1 MKLLIVTVLSILCGV
16 QLENYSFGQHNT
28 PTASMEEIAI
38 KGDVIVRLHKGS
50 DPKMVLDKMPKEFDL
65 KINRCLSKHT
75 DIWLFNYEQT
85 ANIHEVIENLYRIEE
100 VWLAQTN
107 TLVELRQAPNDPL
120 YGNQW
125 QHQNINSEEAW
136 DITTGGTAASGE
148 DIVVCIIESANV
160 MGHPDLVANHWVN
173 TAETLDGTDT
183 DGNGYI
189 DDVNGWNVSTNN
201 HNIGTGNHGTSVAG
215 MIGAKGN
222 SGVGVAGANWDVKM
236 MVVAG
241 HDNPFT
247 QANIVEAYTYPL
259 DARLLWNAT
268 NGAEGAFVVA
278 TNASWGIDNA
288 DPADYPIW
296 CGFYQDLGEAGILN
310 CGATSNSNVNVDV
323 VGDMPTGCLNDY
335 MVAVTATDINDVKT
349 FAGYGVNSI
358 NVAAPGD
365 NIYTTNNSGYGNTS
379 GTSFASPYTAG
390 VIGLMYSIPC
400 PSFMAFVKADPQ
412 GAADMVRNALYD
424 GVDQTAQ
431 LQGMVT
437 SGGRINAKN
446 SIDLLMDQICSSC
459 TPPSNIQTTTINDI
473 DASISYTGVAEAD
486 DYTIYIQE
494 AGSGSWSSFTTA
506 GTTHTF
512 NGLTACTEYEFY
524 IESTCDVE
532 TSVSSPIQTFVTTGC
547 GNCIELPYCATTTT
561 NPDIFIGVHSPSG
574 VETEYTGYI
583 LTDDWGADLEDGYA
597 YGDLV
602 LVDDGT
608 AAGEE
613 GCGALINGVAVDGN
627 IAVALRGT
635 CNFSLK
641 ALNAQNAGAT
651 ALIVINNQGA
661 SPPQLGDGGQGPQIT
676 IPVVMVSQVAGAN
689 LLAHLQGGNSAVGF
703 IGQQNEWIES
713 FELDGVLSTSG
724 DDGGYRAPS
733 LTHINLDVNT
743 PYSFTLTP
751 GQDGQEMDQYT
762 RIWVDLNQDG
772 VFDVSEIIYDQ
783 STATPGV
790 ISDMIT
796 IPGTATLGSTRM
808 RVQMAYQ
815 GYGSNPLP
823 NVCGTFT
830 SGEVEDYC
838 IELSSGVS
846 CGMTV
851 NSTVTDPTCEGQD
864 NGSISVAVSG
874 GAPGYSYNWGAA
886 GGNVD
891 NISGLSNGNYMVT
904 ITDNIGCDTII
915 SYNLAYDITL
925 GANFNNTD
933 VSCNGEGDGVSVV
946 TGTGGTGYSYQ
957 WTAGPA
963 GDTYSALDGG
973 NYSVTVTDIASGCET
988 VETTTI
994 NEPAAE
1000 QVGFTSN
1007 VNFLDVNFTNTSSM
1021 GTYAWD
1027 FGDGV
1032 GTSAFTSPSYT
1043 YALPGTYTVCLELTT
1058 SCGVL
1063 NVCNDVTV
1071 TQNTAG
1077 ILSLNMESVVVYPN
1091 PSNGVVNF
1099 KITSANVASIEI
1111 VDVVGKVITAQQVV
1125 SELTTF
1131 DLSKLNDGTYFYRV
1145 KDANNSVLVVDKVM
1159 IAR

>member
-1 MKLLIVTVLSILCGV
+1 MKLLTLTVLSFLCIV
-16 QLENYSFGQHNT
+16 HVENYSFGQRSA
-28 PTASMEEIAI
+28 PVDIMEEIAI

-50 DPKMVLDKMPKEFDL
+50 DPKMVLDKMPNEFDL

-75 DIWLFNYEQT
+75 DIWLFNYDQT
-85 ANIHEVIENLYRIEE
+85 ASIHEVIENLYRIEE

-120 YGNQW
+120 FTNQW
-125 QHQNINSEEAW
+125 QHQNIDAEDAW

-160 MGHPDLVANHWVN
+160 MGHPDLVGNHWTN

-201 HNIGTGNHGTSVAG
+201 HNIGTGGHGTQVAG
-215 MIGAKGN
+215 MIGAKGDN
-222 SGVGVAGANWDVKM
+222 GVGVVGANWDVKM

-241 HDNPFT
+241 YNNPFT

-268 NGAEGAFVVA
+268 DGAEGAFVVA

-365 NIYTTNNSGYGNTS
+365 NIYTTNNSGYGNTQ

-400 PSFMAFVKADPQ
+400 TSFMDFVKSDPQ

-446 SIDLLMDQICSSC
+446 SIDLLMAIACSGTICLA
-459 TPPSNIQTTTINDI
+459 PS
-473 DASISYTGVAEAD
+473 AISVDVVAD
-486 DYTIYIQE
+486 DEANINFTAYGSADATNLYWREVGAGTWNLE
-494 AGSGSWSSFTTA
+494 AGVSSP
-506 GTTHTF
+506 F
-512 NGLTACTEYEFY
+512 NLSGLTECTEYEFY
-524 IESTCDVE
+524 FESDCAGDLSNPSATL
-532 TSVSSPIQTFVTTGC
+532 SFFTTGC
-547 GNCIELPYCATTTT
+547 GNCVELPYCENAAT
-561 NPDIFIGVHSPSG
+561 DGV
-574 VETEYTGYI
+574 
-583 LTDDWGADLEDGYA
+583 D
-597 YGDLV
+597 
-602 LVDDGT
+602 
-608 AAGEE
+608 
-613 GCGALINGVAVDGN
+613 
-627 IAVALRGT
+627 
-635 CNFSLK
+635 
-641 ALNAQNAGAT
+641 
-651 ALIVINNQGA
+651 
-661 SPPQLGDGGQGPQIT
+661 
-676 IPVVMVSQVAGAN
+676 
-689 LLAHLQGGNSAVGF
+689 
-703 IGQQNEWIES
+703 EWIES
-713 FELDGVLSTSG
+713 FTLDTYTNNSG
-724 DDGGYRAPS
+724 NDQGYGDFTMNGSIDLNIDETYNFTVDVAWGG
-733 LTHINLDVNT
+733 
-743 PYSFTLTP
+743 TLYN
-751 GQDGQEMDQYT
+751 EYT
-762 RIWVDLNQDG
+762 RIWVDLNQNG
-772 VFDVSEIIYDQ
+772 TFESGELLFDQ
-783 STATPGV
+783 GTANQNDVNGT
-790 ISDMIT
+790 IT
-796 IPGTATLGSTRM
+796 IPPTALVGSTRM

-815 GYGSNPLP
+815 GTGQTTLP

-830 SGEVEDYC
+830 WGEVEDYC
-838 IELSSGVS
+838 VTLTPSVI

-864 NGSISVAVSG
+864 DGSIAVAVSG
-874 GAPGYSYNWGAA
+874 GVPGYTYDWGAA
-886 GGNVD
+886 GGDVD
-891 NISGLSNGNYMVT
+891 NISGLADGVYMVT
-904 ITDNIGCDTII
+904 ITDNSGCDTTI

-925 GANFNNTD
+925 GADFNNTH
-933 VSCNGEGDGVSVV
+933 VSCNGAADGVSVV
-946 TGTGGTGYSYQ
+946 TGSGGTGYNYQ

-963 GDTYSALDGG
+963 GDTYNGLDGG
-973 NYSVTVTDIASGCET
+973 NYAVTITDIASGCET
-988 VETTTI
+988 VESTTI
-994 NEPAAE
+994 NEPAVE

-1007 VNFLDVNFTNTSSM
+1007 VNFLDVTFTNTSSM
-1021 GTYAWD
+1021 GSYVWD

-1032 GTSAFTSPSYT
+1032 GTSTITSPSYS
-1043 YALPGTYTVCLELTT
+1043 YATAGTYTVCLELTT

-1063 NVCNDVTV
+1063 NECDDVTV
-1071 TQNTAG
+1071 TENTSGLQA
-1077 ILSLNMESVVVYPN
+1077 LNLESVIVYPN

-1099 KITSANVASIEI
+1099 KVTSANVASIEI
-1111 VDVVGKVITAQQVV
+1111 IDVVGKVISAQQVV

-1131 DLSKLNDGTYFYRV
+1131 DLSKLYDGTYFYRV
-1145 KDANNSVLVVDKVM
+1145 KDANNSILVVDKVM